1 MAAKNNFEVGFVFG
15 AKKAATFDKAF
26 GSVNKSISGIVKG
39 IAGVVGAYAGLSAI
53 KGAVDTYKD
62 FEQSMANVAAVGG
75 IAGEELKA
83 METAALEMGKKT
95 SKTAKEAADALGYMA
110 LAGWDSTVSMQAL
123 EPVLR
128 LSEAGN
134 LDLARTSDLVTDSMS
149 ALGLKVEELPNF
161 LDQVAQAS
169 RKSNADVGMMM
180 EAFLGVGGSLSNL
193 NVPLDEANTMLGVLA
208 NRGIK
213 GSEAGTKLNA
223 LMTNLTTGAGQ
234 AGVAMKALGINAF
247 DQTTGK
253 FKGMSVVLKELNDKT
268 KTLTEEQRTSYFAMI
283 GGKTQIDTLNA
294 MMSGLNATNADGVSE
309 YDALRA
315 SIGDSNGALMDMAET
330 MNNTMQGAF
339 LRAQSAVDDF
349 KIKAIKGIEPYMTP
363 VINLFAEKLPIATE
377 KFSHGMTAM
386 IDKAIPIFTKLKEE
400 ADKAFTWVKD
410 VATESFGKIQ
420 AVISENSG
428 KFEAFGVAVKDVGG
442 KVKDILEKGLEAVK
456 PIIEW
461 IATEGL
467 PKAVDALGE
476 VAEKATEIY
485 NFITENWEAVKSII
499 IDIGLAFVAWNLP
512 NVLAGAVQG
521 IMNFSTLI
529 TGLPA
534 KLGKATV
541 AQWAL
546 VKSKIADKVETLQL
560 VGLYVKDFA
569 VALWGNIK
577 AVASATGAW
586 VANKLA
592 MIGSKVATLALKGVQ
607 LASTAVTAGMTAAQW
622 ALNAAFIAS
631 PIGWIVLGIGALI
644 AVGVLLWKNWD
655 VIKAKGMELWVKMQV
670 VFINIQNYFG
680 AMVTGLA
687 NKFPLL
693 ATALSGPVETIKGI
707 FNGLNDVFTGII
719 DFVTGVF
726 TGDWQKAWEGVKGI
740 FGGIF
745 DTFAS
750 LAKAPIN
757 SVIGIIN
764 AAIEGINGI
773 NVEVPDWVPGMGGK
787 TFGFAIP
794 SIPMLAEG
802 GIATAPTLAMVGE
815 GKEKEA
821 ILPLSRLQGML
832 SDNNLSAVMSSFM
845 TMVQQVLA
853 VVSAGGGGGNITF
866 APQLVFNGP
875 ADRDM
880 VNTAMGEAYQE
891 FKQFMARYEQ
901 DKRRTAMRR
910 G

>member
-1 MAAKNNFEVGFVFG
+1 MAKNNFEVGFVFG
-15 AKKAATFDKAF
+15 AKKASSFDKTF
-26 GSVNKSISGIVKG
+26 SNINKSIGGMVKG
-39 IAGVVGAYAGLSAI
+39 IAGIAGAYVGLNAI

-110 LAGWDSTVSMQAL
+110 LAGWDSTTSMKGL

-149 ALGLKVEELPNF
+149 ALGIKVEELPNF

-169 RKSNADVGMMM
+169 RKSNADVGMLM

-234 AGVAMKALGINAF
+234 AGEAMKALGINAF

-268 KTLTEEQRTSYFAMI
+268 KSLTEEQRTSYFAMI

-294 MMSGLNATNADGVSE
+294 IMSGLNATNADGVSE

-330 MNNTMQGAF
+330 MNNTMRGAF
-339 LRAQSAVDDF
+339 LRAQSAIDDF

-363 VINLFAEKLPIATE
+363 VINLFAEKLPMATE
-377 KFSHGMTAM
+377 KFSEGMTAM
-386 IDKAIPIFTKLKEE
+386 IDKAIPIFTKLKEG
-400 ADKAFTWVKD
+400 ADKTFSWVSEIAQK
-410 VATESFGKIQ
+410 SFGKIQ
-420 AVISENSG
+420 AVLVENSET
-428 KFEAFGVAVKDVGG
+428 FEAFGRTVEDLGG
-442 KVKDILEKGLEAVK
+442 KIKDIFSKGLEAVK

-461 IATEGL
+461 IATDGL
-467 PKAVDALGE
+467 PMVIGVLGE
-476 VAEKATEIY
+476 VSGKASELYT
-485 NFITENWEAVKSII
+485 FITEKWEAVKSIV
-499 IDIGLAFVAWNLP
+499 IDIGLAFAAWNLP

-521 IMNFSTLI
+521 IMNFSALI
-529 TGLPA
+529 GSLPV
-534 KLGKATV
+534 KLGKATI

-546 VKSKIADKVETLQL
+546 VKAKIADKVETLQL
-560 VGLYVKDFA
+560 VGLYIKDFA
-569 VALWGNIK
+569 VAIARNVK
-577 AVASATGAW
+577 AVVQATGAW
-586 VANKLA
+586 IANKAA

-644 AVGVLLWKNWD
+644 AIGVLLWKNWD
-655 VIKAKGMELWVKMQV
+655 TIKVKGMELWVKMQA

-680 AMVTGLA
+680 NMVTGLC
-687 NKFPLL
+687 NKFPML
-693 ATALSGPVETIKGI
+693 ATALSGPVTTIKGI
-707 FNGLNDVFTGII
+707 FEGLKGVFTGIV
-719 DFVTGVF
+719 DFVTGAF
-726 TGDWQKAWEGVKGI
+726 TGNWQKAWEGVKGI

-745 DTFAS
+745 DTLAAS
-750 LAKAPIN
+750 AKAPIN
-757 SVIGIIN
+757 AVIGIIN
-764 AAIEGINGI
+764 TAIQGINGI
-773 NVEVPDWVPGMGGK
+773 NIEVPDWVPGMGGK
-787 TFGFAIP
+787 TYGFAIP

-821 ILPLSRLQGML
+821 ILPLSKLQGLM
-832 SDNNLSAVMSSFM
+832 SEANISGMASSFM
-845 TMVQQVLA
+845 GLVQRLM
-853 VVSAGGGGGNITF
+853 SAIDIGGGGGDKITF

-875 ADRDM
+875 ADNDTVNRAM
-880 VNTAMGEAYQE
+880 VDAYQE
-891 FKQFMARYEQ
+891 FKRFMMQYEN
-901 DKRRTAMRR
+901 DKRRTAMKR